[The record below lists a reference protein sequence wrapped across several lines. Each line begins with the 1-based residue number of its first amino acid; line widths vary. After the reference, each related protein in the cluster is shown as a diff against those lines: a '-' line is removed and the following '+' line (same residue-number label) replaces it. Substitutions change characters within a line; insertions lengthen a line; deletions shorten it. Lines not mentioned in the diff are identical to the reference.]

1 MVGFIFS
8 LSFYSFHLFLYKNKD
23 ENKKGYQIS
32 GARKGRKQ
40 KTAKER
46 KKV

>member
-1 MVGFIFS
+1 V
-8 LSFYSFHLFLYKNKD
+8 LLYKNKD

-40 KTAKER
+40 KNSKR
-46 KKV
+46 KGNSLNNRK